1 MSSTLEW
8 SDLTPD
14 ERWFFLDF
22 VAHSPPPLSGT
33 EVVIRAAE
41 LLAQRERP
49 SPQQTRAIHDR
60 HAGSP
65 SWARCHLLAT
75 IHINRDLGRNP
86 LPLETPTPH
95 GLDPEIDPDAFV
107 VTALQSM
114 LDEVYGDS
122 PKRDHVADSL
132 KEAVGRLK
140 ARAGRHFM
148 DGDDTRAREFRR
160 VARLV
165 ERTAVCLCREGI
177 IRADSIPAEWS
188 S

>member
-49 SPQQTRAIHDR
+49 SPQQTRAIHD
-60 HAGSP
+60 
-65 SWARCHLLAT
+65 
-75 IHINRDLGRNP
+75 LGRNP

-95 GLDPEIDPDAFV
+95 GLEPEIDPGFGD
-107 VTALQSM
+107 TALQSM